1 MGHNT
6 DELAKTLHAQLDG
19 LADNSQ
25 SVKTMMQTVANAA
38 AELDRI
44 TQDLG
49 LTGVAADAAKAS
61 INLLAKD
68 MTDHAERLQVAY
80 KAADD
85 ARAAIINAQNAY
97 HDLPDGA
104 LGTGYQ
110 VAAIAAFGVA
120 GGYAEKYYSDSRED
134 ARENK
139 AATALSD
146 LATALDGAAAALPV
160 PPRKAEVYVS
170 QGEIPPVGGDDG
182 GGGGGTWTPG
192 SGPDANAWPQLTVPS
207 LSTGTGLVTEPTG
220 VTADWT
226 PTSPPTSNP
235 GGGGGGP
242 ISGPVVSDPR
252 FTPWTGHPVSTPD
265 PVCSGYTT
273 SSDGLVDGH
282 VPGPPTTSS
291 PFTGTGGPGWG
302 GSGAGG
308 FGSGSGG
315 GALAGSLTIGGAAAG
330 AGGLGRFG
338 GGGSGLGG
346 VGAGGG
352 SGLSGTAGGS
362 GLNAGSQSTAG
373 AGAAGAK
380 GSTMMG
386 GMGAGGAGGGASS
399 KSKRT
404 GLGGYRA
411 PKLDLPE
418 DQAIPDLGPGARA
431 GSRAQ
436 LCAAA
441 EAGDSAPE
449 VEETW

>member
-6 DELAKTLHAQLDG
+6 DELSKCLHAQLDG
-19 LADNSQ
+19 LADNSE
-25 SVKTMMQTVANAA
+25 SVKAMMQTVASAA
-38 AELDRI
+38 VELDRI
-44 TQDLG
+44 TQELG
-49 LTGVAADAAKAS
+49 LTGAAADAAKAS

-68 MTDHAERLQVAY
+68 MTDHAARLQVAY

-110 VAAIAAFGVA
+110 VAAIATFGVV

-134 ARENK
+134 SRENE
-139 AATALSD
+139 ASIALSD
-146 LATALDGAAAALPV
+146 LSAALDEAASRLPV
-160 PPRKAEVYVS
+160 PLYAEFNAPDEEDGGTS
-170 QGEIPPVGGDDG
+170 SVGGDG
-182 GGGGGTWTPG
+182 GGGGGTPVK
-192 SGPDANAWPQLTVPS
+192 GPDVNTWPQSTVPI
-207 LSTGTGLVTEPTG
+207 LSTGMGLATEPAG

-291 PFTGTGGPGWG
+291 PFTGTGGPGWD

-352 SGLSGTAGGS
+352 SGLSGTAVGS

-386 GMGAGGAGGGASS
+386 GMGGGGAGGGASS